1 MWRPSC
7 SSASKLSEL
16 GSFFTRTPVS
26 TGESDHQLSLFSLC
40 KNFYSG
46 LQLAAKSLP
55 ALLLFPPPSIT
66 SLLFFLNPLH
76 VSSPFPPPS
85 LLLQCN
91 LRPCLIDG
99 WMMKVAGGGMVV
111 PCFLLLWWRRFQQTE
126 ILPLLLLFLRFFS
139 CHTIL
144 CYFLFSSFISRSGSS
159 LFHIHVSKGL
169 FRTKID
175 QRKSPSTST
184 IISRRWKLL
193 SVFGS
198 GFHPHCCFSLN
209 GHQIYLRS

>member
-1 MWRPSC
+1 MLQRKCEGLLALLPPNCLYWVR
-7 SSASKLSEL
+7 SSQ
-16 GSFFTRTPVS
+16 GHQYRPVS
-26 TGESDHQLSLFSLC
+26 LITSSVCFLSAKTSILGYSRLLKASLLSSS
-40 KNFYSG
+40 F
-46 LQLAAKSLP
+46 
-55 ALLLFPPPSIT
+55 LLLLLLPPSIT
-66 SLLFFLNPLH
+66 SLLFILNPLH

-139 CHTIL
+139 CYTIL

-159 LFHIHVSKGL
+159 SFHIHVSKGL

-184 IISRRWKLL
+184 IISRGWKLL
-193 SVFGS
+193 SITNWLTG
-198 GFHPHCCFSLN
+198 L
-209 GHQIYLRS
+209 